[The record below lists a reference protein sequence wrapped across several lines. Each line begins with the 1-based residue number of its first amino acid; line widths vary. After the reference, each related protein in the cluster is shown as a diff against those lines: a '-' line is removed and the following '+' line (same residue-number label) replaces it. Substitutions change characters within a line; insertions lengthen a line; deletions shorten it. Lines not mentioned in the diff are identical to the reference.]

1 MDMIKEQYMWVWK
14 CHNETIYSAQLIH
27 TKKKMMQN
35 ADIEERGLG
44 NVESYLISVF
54 HSKAEF
60 AFRKGWMLTGQQPR
74 IYLDKRSIIELPG
87 SSPKEKEL
95 SLVQIASHFDTVPAL
110 QRGHISSLTKAK
122 VSYLLFLNAII
133 KPLRRRLLNWTV
145 FEGKVSGKAW
155 RKHFVFEGSPSIQGT
170 PAG

>member
-1 MDMIKEQYMWVWK
+1 
-14 CHNETIYSAQLIH
+14 
-27 TKKKMMQN
+27 
-35 ADIEERGLG
+35 
-44 NVESYLISVF
+44 
-54 HSKAEF
+54 
-60 AFRKGWMLTGQQPR
+60 MLTGQQPR